1 MSQRVIQ
8 LICPGCGAKVAP
20 DATKCEYCNQ
30 PVIVTS
36 FNSIEDMSAQLVNK
50 YANSY
55 SKALKNDPDNRLL
68 NISVAM
74 CYLKLKLYDKAL
86 LAFEKAIEN
95 DIDNSEVYFYSA
107 VCLLKGKKAFLATRA
122 SIDKIE
128 EYIIAANFLEEK
140 GIHHY
145 LWAYIKYDYFER
157 KFLNTTPTWE
167 ECLSSAERL
176 GTSEYDKI
184 KLFDLLGVQRPQVF

>member
-1 MSQRVIQ
+1 M
-8 LICPGCGAKVAP
+8 
-20 DATKCEYCNQ
+20 
-30 PVIVTS
+30 
-36 FNSIEDMSAQLVNK
+36 
-50 YANSY
+50 
-55 SKALKNDPDNRLL
+55 
-68 NISVAM
+68 SVAM

-128 EYIIAANFLEEK
+128 EYIQAANLLEEK
-140 GIHHY
+140 GIYHY
-145 LWAYIKYDYFER
+145 FWAYIKYDFFER
-157 KFLNTTPTWE
+157 KFLNTAPTWK

-176 GTSEYDKI
+176 RTSEYDKS
-184 KLFDLLGVQRPQVF
+184 KLFDLLGVQRPQGF